1 MATISSL
8 LGDHVSL
15 EVRSVDRLFLQGY
28 VPRLMCEGQVIRFL
42 LDRGF
47 PIPSP
52 AVLGRMGRDYVNQI
66 NDYIASNHIP
76 TVKFAKGDVKEEIA
90 RTHFQTAER
99 EGRYGVVMVGICQEK
114 TSAWR
119 GWRDGGPD
127 GHPHFVYRRQSIFP
141 NNYYF
146 YIRDPD
152 WGPTFIKTIA
162 YAPFPVWVYLNGN
175 EWAKQQ
181 AGQQRIGFRALD
193 NGFASCEQP
202 DALAEIC
209 NRLSAEDVWLY
220 FERWQAAL
228 PSPFTDEDRA
238 RGYVYDL
245 AFRQLEISD
254 TRMFDRPIA
263 GRAWFEQT
271 LPDQL
276 TLGRPDQ
283 AAVIFARRVTRQ
295 TPGRF
300 QTKVFNHG
308 VEAAIQIHYRASKVK
323 QYFKEGRALRTE
335 TTIND
340 TRDFGIKRRVT
351 TENWDA
357 LIDVGHQVNQ
367 RLLDHQLDA
376 CACAPGAT
384 LLERVV
390 LPSLTP
396 DGLPAPGLRF
406 GEPRTM
412 VLLACLCSFQHLFAG
427 MTNRSLRAL
436 IAGPIPGYTARQM
449 TYDLRRLRRNGFIQR
464 IPRTQRYKLTR
475 EGRRLAV
482 FFTKTYTRIVNPSLA
497 ELDPTLPAEIA
508 NRSPLAVSYRA
519 FERAIEDKIK
529 HAAIAAP
536 QEHDLS
542 VNFSTT

>member
-8 LGDHVSL
+8 LADHVSL
-15 EVRSVDRLFLQGY
+15 QVRSVDRLFLQGY
-28 VPRLMCEGQVIRFL
+28 VPKLMTEGQVIRFL

-52 AVLGRMGRDYVNQI
+52 AVLGKMGRGYVNAI
-66 NDYIASNHIP
+66 NDYIARHQIP
-76 TVKFAKGDVKEEIA
+76 TVQFTRGDVKEEIA

-99 EGRYGVVMVGICQEK
+99 ERRFGVVMIGIAQEK

-152 WGPTFIKTIA
+152 WGPAFIKTVA

-181 AGQQRIGFRALD
+181 AAQHDVAFKPMD
-193 NGFASCEQP
+193 NGFASCADAQ
-202 DALAEIC
+202 ALAAIC
-209 NRLSAEDVWLY
+209 QSLSAEDVRL
-220 FERWQAAL
+220 FFDRWMAAL
-228 PSPFTDEDRA
+228 PSPFTPEDRQ
-238 RGYVYDL
+238 RGYSYAL

-254 TRMFDRPIA
+254 TRVFDRPAA

-271 LPDQL
+271 IPDQL

-283 AAVIFARRVTRQ
+283 AAVIFARRVNSRP
-295 TPGRF
+295 PGRF
-300 QTKVFNHG
+300 HTKVFNRG
-308 VEAAIQIHYRASKVK
+308 DGAAIQIHFRASKVK

-335 TTIND
+335 TTVND
-340 TRDFGIKRRVT
+340 TRDFGVGRLLT
-351 TENWDA
+351 DENWDA
-357 LIDVGHQVNQ
+357 LINIGHQINQ

-376 CACAPGAT
+376 CQCAPDAT

-390 LPSLTP
+390 LPSTTD
-396 DGLPAPGLRF
+396 DGLPAAGLRF

-412 VLLACLCSFQHLFAG
+412 VLLACLCNFQHLFTG
-427 MTNRSLRAL
+427 LTNHSLREL
-436 IAGPIPGYTARQM
+436 IAGLIPGYTARQM
-449 TYDLRRLRRNGFIQR
+449 TYDLRRLRRKGFIQR
-464 IPRTQRYKLTR
+464 IPRTQRYELTS

-497 ELDPTLPAEIA
+497 ELDPTLPAEITK
-508 NRSPLAVSYRA
+508 RSPLATSYRA
-519 FERAIEDKIK
+519 FQRAIEDKIK
-529 HAAIAAP
+529 QAANRG
-536 QEHDLS
+536 L
-542 VNFSTT
+542 TRR